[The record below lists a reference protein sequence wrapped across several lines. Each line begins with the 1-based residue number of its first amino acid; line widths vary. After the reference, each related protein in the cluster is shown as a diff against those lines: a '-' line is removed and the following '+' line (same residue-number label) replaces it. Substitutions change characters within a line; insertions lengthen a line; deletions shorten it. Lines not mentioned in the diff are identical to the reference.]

1 MAMVLGT
8 GLDNGIVAAADVRRG
23 LGQARSMTSLSIGQY
38 LIRRLGEYG
47 IRHVFGLPGDYVLT
61 FYSMLEHSPLD
72 LVNCTR
78 EDCAG
83 FAADAY
89 ARVAGMGAVC
99 VTYGVGGLSLANS
112 IAGAYAEKSPVVL
125 ISGAPGLDERA
136 SNPLLHHRVREWRTQ
151 LEVFE
156 KICAASLEIV
166 DPATAFRDIDF
177 LLDTAHRLK
186 RPVYLE
192 LPRDMV
198 SVVPD
203 QIRPYAAP
211 ARRSDPDA
219 LAEAVREAV
228 AKINAA
234 RRPVIVAGIE
244 LHRYG
249 LQADVV
255 ALAEASGIPITATML
270 AKSVVSEIHPLYIGL
285 YEGGM
290 GRAEVT
296 EYVEGSDCLILLG
309 TLLTDIDL
317 GIFTARLDP
326 NRSIFA
332 TSDDLRISH
341 HHFHDVQLDD
351 FLRALAAALPRRSVC
366 TTAGRTTAGRMTA
379 DGRAP
384 ESGAVDIDATP
395 LPPGPAVA
403 AGPFTLVPDARI
415 TTTRL
420 VRRLDQSLDDRTI
433 VIADVG
439 DALFASS
446 ELVIRGHTEFIAP
459 AYYTSMGFA
468 VPAALGAKTA
478 RPDLTVVALVGDG
491 AFQMTGMELST
502 MVRRGLAVTV
512 IVLDNKGYGTER
524 LLHEGSFNDIN
535 PWRYELLPQ
544 VLGGGTGFEVRTE
557 GEFDA
562 ALSRALADTSG
573 MSIIRVHI
581 DESDRSQTLERLAA
595 GLAQRVEAG

>member
-1 MAMVLGT
+1 MSIVLGAS
-8 GLDNGIVAAADVRRG
+8 LDNGLAPPLAARPAVQR
-23 LGQARSMTSLSIGQY
+23 ATSVTSLSIGQY
-38 LIRRLGEYG
+38 LIRRLSDYG
-47 IRHVFGLPGDYVLT
+47 LRHVFGLPGDYVLA

-89 ARVAGMGAVC
+89 ARVNGMGALC
-99 VTYGVGGLSLANS
+99 VTYGVGGLSVANS
-112 IAGAYAEKSPVVL
+112 VAGAFAEKSPVIM
-125 ISGAPGLDERA
+125 ISGAPGIGER
-136 SNPLLHHRVREWRTQ
+136 SSDPLLHHRVREWRTQ

-156 KICAASLEIV
+156 KICAASREIV

-177 LLDTAHRLK
+177 LLDTAWRLK

-198 SVVPD
+198 AVVPD
-203 QIRPYAAP
+203 QIRPYP
-211 ARRSDPDA
+211 QPERRSDPDA
-219 LAEAVREAV
+219 LAEAVKEAV
-228 AKINAA
+228 ARIEAA
-234 RRPVIVAGIE
+234 KRPVIIAGIE

-249 LQADVV
+249 LQAD
-255 ALAEASGIPITATML
+255 ATGLAEAAGIPIAATML
-270 AKSVVSEIHPLYIGL
+270 AKSVVSEVHPLYSGL
-285 YEGGM
+285 YEGAM
-290 GRAEVT
+290 GRQEVT
-296 EYVEGSDCLILLG
+296 EFVEDSDCVILLG

-317 GIFTARLDP
+317 GIFTAKLDAT
-326 NRSIFA
+326 RSIFA
-332 TSDDLRISH
+332 TSEDLRISH
-341 HHFHDVQLDD
+341 HHFHDVLLED
-351 FLRALAAALPRRSVC
+351 FIRGLAAARPKAAARR
-366 TTAGRTTAGRMTA
+366 
-379 DGRAP
+379 
-384 ESGAVDIDATP
+384 
-395 LPPGPAVA
+395 LPPGPAA
-403 AGPFTLVPDARI
+403 AEGPFHLQPEAAI

-420 VRRLDQSLDDRTI
+420 VRRLDESLDDKTI

-446 ELVIRGHTEFIAP
+446 ELVIRGQTEFIAP

-478 RPDLTVVALVGDG
+478 RPDLKVVALVGDG

-502 MVRRGLAVTV
+502 IVRRGLAVTV

-535 PWRYELLPQ
+535 PWQYQLLPQ
-544 VLGGGTGFEVRTE
+544 VLGGGTGYEVRTE

-562 ALSRALADTSG
+562 ALTKALADTSG
-573 MSIIRVHI
+573 MSLIRVHI
-581 DESDRSQTLERLAA
+581 GLEDRSRTLDRLAA
-595 GLAQRVEAG
+595 GLAKRVR

>member
-1 MAMVLGT
+1 MSIVLGAS
-8 GLDNGIVAAADVRRG
+8 LDNGLAPPLAARPAVQR
-23 LGQARSMTSLSIGQY
+23 ATSVTSLSIGQY
-38 LIRRLGEYG
+38 LIRRLSDYG
-47 IRHVFGLPGDYVLT
+47 LKHVFGLPGDYVLA

-89 ARVAGMGAVC
+89 ARVNGMGALC
-99 VTYGVGGLSLANS
+99 VTYGVGGLSVANS
-112 IAGAYAEKSPVVL
+112 VAGAFAEKSPVIM
-125 ISGAPGLDERA
+125 ISGAPGIGER
-136 SNPLLHHRVREWRTQ
+136 SSDPLLHHRVREWRTQ

-156 KICAASLEIV
+156 KICAASREIV

-177 LLDTAHRLK
+177 LLDTAWRLK

-198 SVVPD
+198 AVVPD
-203 QIRPYAAP
+203 QIRPYP
-211 ARRSDPDA
+211 QPERHSDPEA
-219 LAEAVREAV
+219 LAEAVKEA
-228 AKINAA
+228 AA
-234 RRPVIVAGIE
+234 RIAAAKRPVIIAGIE

-249 LQADVV
+249 LQAD
-255 ALAEASGIPITATML
+255 AIGLAEAAGIPIAATML
-270 AKSVVSEIHPLYIGL
+270 AKSVVSEVHPLYIGL
-285 YEGGM
+285 YEGAM
-290 GRAEVT
+290 GRQEVT
-296 EYVEGSDCLILLG
+296 EFVEESDCVILLG

-317 GIFTARLDP
+317 GIFTAKLDAT
-326 NRSIFA
+326 RSIFA
-332 TSDDLRISH
+332 TSEDLRISH
-341 HHFHDVQLDD
+341 HHFHDVLLED
-351 FLRALAAALPRRSVC
+351 FIRGLAAARPKAAPRR
-366 TTAGRTTAGRMTA
+366 
-379 DGRAP
+379 
-384 ESGAVDIDATP
+384 
-395 LPPGPAVA
+395 LPPSPAAVE
-403 AGPFTLVPDARI
+403 GPFRLQPDAPI

-420 VRRLDQSLDDRTI
+420 VRRLDESLDDKTI

-446 ELVIRGHTEFIAP
+446 ELVIRGQTEFIAP

-478 RPDLTVVALVGDG
+478 RPDLKVIALVGDG

-502 MVRRGLAVTV
+502 IVRRRLAVTV

-535 PWRYELLPQ
+535 PWQYQLLPQ
-544 VLGGGTGFEVRTE
+544 VLGGGTGYEVRTE

-562 ALSRALADTSG
+562 ALTKAIADTSG
-573 MSIIRVHI
+573 MSLIRVHI
-581 DESDRSQTLERLAA
+581 GLEDRSRTLDRLAA
-595 GLAQRVEAG
+595 GLAKRVR

>member
-1 MAMVLGT
+1 MGIVLGAS
-8 GLDNGIVAAADVRRG
+8 LDNGLAVVRDGRPG
-23 LGQARSMTSLSIGQY
+23 ARPAVEREESVTSLSIGQY
-38 LIRRLGEYG
+38 LIRRLSDYG

-89 ARVAGMGAVC
+89 ARVNGMGAVC

-125 ISGAPGLDERA
+125 ISGAPGLAERA
-136 SNPLLHHRVREWRTQ
+136 NNPLLHHRVREWRTQ

-192 LPRDMV
+192 LPRDIV
-198 SVVPD
+198 TLVPD
-203 QIRPYAAP
+203 QIRPYARP
-211 ARRSDPDA
+211 HPKSDPQA
-219 LAEAVREAV
+219 LDEAVREATARIAQ
-228 AKINAA
+228 AKK
-234 RRPVIVAGIE
+234 PVIIAGVE

-249 LQADVV
+249 LQAEAL
-255 ALAEASGIPITATML
+255 ALAEKSGIAIAATML
-270 AKSVVSEIHPLYIGL
+270 AKSVISEVHPLYIGL
-285 YEGGM
+285 YEGAI
-290 GRAEVT
+290 GRQDVT
-296 EYVEGSDCLILLG
+296 TFVEESDCVILLG
-309 TLLTDIDL
+309 TILTDIDL
-317 GIFTARLDP
+317 GIFTAKLDAS
-326 NRSIFA
+326 RSIFA
-332 TSDDLRISH
+332 TSEDLQIGH
-341 HHFHDVQLDD
+341 HHFHDVLLED
-351 FLRALAAALPRRSVC
+351 FIRALVAAGPKGAK
-366 TTAGRTTAGRMTA
+366 RT
-379 DGRAP
+379 
-384 ESGAVDIDATP
+384 
-395 LPPGPAVA
+395 LPPGPAAA
-403 AGPFTLVPDARI
+403 AGPYTLAADAPI

-420 VRRLDQSLDDRTI
+420 VRRLDESLDDRTI

-446 ELVIRGHTEFIAP
+446 ELVVRGQTEFIAP

-468 VPAALGAKTA
+468 VPAALGAKVA
-478 RPDLTVVALVGDG
+478 RPDLKVVALVGDG
-491 AFQMTGMELST
+491 AFQMTGMEMST
-502 MVRRGLAVTV
+502 MVNRGLAVTV

-524 LLHEGSFNDIN
+524 LLHAGTFNDIN
-535 PWRYELLPQ
+535 PWQYQLLPQ
-544 VLGGGTGFEVRTE
+544 VLGGGTGYEVRTE

-562 ALSRALADTSG
+562 AITKALADTKG

-581 DESDRSQTLERLAA
+581 GLDDRSTTLDRLAT
-595 GLAQRVEAG
+595 GLAPRIKS